1 MPVPIIPTRLKCR
14 RFSKLSEAS
23 SITIATGKRKN
34 AVARVRLAL
43 GSGAITVNG
52 REMNEYFPREALQI
66 MVRGPLD
73 VTGSEDRYDIK
84 ASIHGGGVAGQ
95 AGALRHGIAR
105 ALEKLDATQRTV
117 LKRAG
122 YLTRDPRRKER
133 KKYGQKGARARFQF
147 SKR

>member
-1 MPVPIIPTRLKCR
+1 M
-14 RFSKLSEAS
+14 SEAS

-66 MVRGPLD
+66 LVRGPLD

-105 ALEKLDATQRTV
+105 ALEKLDGTQRTV

>member
-1 MPVPIIPTRLKCR
+1 
-14 RFSKLSEAS
+14 LSEAS

-105 ALEKLDATQRTV
+105 ALEKLDGTQRTV